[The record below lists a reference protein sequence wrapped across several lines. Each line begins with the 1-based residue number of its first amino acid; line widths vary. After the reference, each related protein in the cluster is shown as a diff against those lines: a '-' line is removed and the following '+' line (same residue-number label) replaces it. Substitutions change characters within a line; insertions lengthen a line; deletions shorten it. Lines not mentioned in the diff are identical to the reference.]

1 VNPIDFL
8 SNEVMLPV
16 LNAFY
21 GITHS
26 YGVAI
31 ILLTLAVKAALFPL
45 TAKQFKASRQMQQ
58 LQPKLQELQA
68 KYKNNPEEMQRRL
81 MEFYKENNANPFSSC
96 LPTLIQLPFIFALYA
111 ALMSETFRKEIAHTG
126 FLFISDL
133 ANSGIFTKAGT
144 HWDNLILVAIF
155 GVSTWAMQKMM
166 TTNPDDP
173 MQRQMLFMMPIM
185 ITGMFLFFPLPSGV
199 LLYIVASNLITLAQN
214 AVLMKQMP
222 LPARPSTPASQAVIE
237 TQAQS
242 FSGGDGTAKESRA
255 SKRQRLREAARKKE
269 K

>member
-8 SNEVMLPV
+8 SQQVMLPI
-16 LNAFY
+16 LNTFY

-26 YGVAI
+26 YGMAI

-58 LQPKLQELQA
+58 LQPKMQELQA
-68 KYKNNPEEMQRRL
+68 KYKNNPEEMQRKL

-96 LPTLIQLPFIFALYA
+96 LPTLVQLPFIFALYA
-111 ALMSETFRKEIAHTG
+111 ALMSEAFRKEIANTG
-126 FLFISDL
+126 FLFITDL

-144 HWDNLILVAIF
+144 HWDNLVLVALF
-155 GVSTWAMQKMM
+155 GASTWLMQKMM
-166 TTNPDDP
+166 TTNPNDP
-173 MQRQMLFMMPIM
+173 MQKQMLFMMPVM

-214 AVLMKQMP
+214 FVLLKQMP
-222 LPARPSTPASQAVIE
+222 PVPVAATPASKAVIE
-237 TQAQS
+237 TRAEAPRA
-242 FSGGDGTAKESRA
+242 DAAIPESRA
-255 SKRQRLREAARKKE
+255 SKRQRLRDAARKKG